1 MKKNTIK
8 AAAFLSTVAMC
19 LTPMTS
25 AISASAANDVFY
37 GDANLDGKVS
47 IADATMIE
55 WYLEDGYAI
64 KPQGLINAD
73 VNKDGVVNKVDANLI
88 TKRVNGSLDSF
99 DYNFGD
105 INEDGTIDEDDLSA
119 YYKLFSLNLE
129 VPTER
134 QKILADVDGNDV
146 VDDYDSLCLYDYIQ
160 KEPHQFV
167 EFDPYSGGSYVDPD
181 MEADYIIGD
190 ANCDGKITNAD
201 AVAIEGYL
209 QEKFTLCNQ
218 GLINADVNKDGTVN
232 QIDANLIR
240 KLDKGSLDSFDY
252 NFGDVN
258 QDGVIDVDDTV
269 LLCSF
274 LAYQTPNEVQ
284 TILSDVNGD
293 DELTINDLDCLA
305 YYLRYEPH
313 QFRYLETYTYDDD
326 EVVEEPEYTPIS
338 GDTNLDGKV
347 SIADATM
354 IEDYLKDAERY
365 AIKPQG
371 LINADV
377 NKDGIVNQIDA
388 NLIRKLD
395 KGSLDSFDYNFGDI
409 NFDVRID
416 AVDVLCLKGYL
427 AFPFGASKTTKIVA
441 DVNGDGKINYSD
453 VNCLRRYIR
462 SNPHQFTL

>member
-8 AAAFLSTVAMC
+8 AAAFLSAVAMC

-37 GDANLDGKVS
+37 GDANLDGMVS

-119 YYKLFSLNLE
+119 YYKLFSLNSE

-134 QKILADVDGNDV
+134 QKILADVTGNDV
-146 VDDYDSLCLYDYIQ
+146 VDDNDMMCLYDYIQ

-167 EFDPYSGGSYVDPD
+167 EFDPYSGGSDVDPD

-190 ANCDGKITNAD
+190 ANCDGKVTNAD

-209 QEKFTLCNQ
+209 QDKFSLCNQ
-218 GLINADVNKDGTVN
+218 GLINADVNKDGVVN

-240 KLDKGSLDSFDY
+240 KRLNGSLDSFDY

-293 DELTINDLDCLA
+293 DERHGKHSRCYND
-305 YYLRYEPH
+305 R
-313 QFRYLETYTYDDD
+313 
-326 EVVEEPEYTPIS
+326 
-338 GDTNLDGKV
+338 
-347 SIADATM
+347 
-354 IEDYLKDAERY
+354 
-365 AIKPQG
+365 G
-371 LINADV
+371 L
-377 NKDGIVNQIDA
+377 
-388 NLIRKLD
+388 
-395 KGSLDSFDYNFGDI
+395 S
-409 NFDVRID
+409 
-416 AVDVLCLKGYL
+416 
-427 AFPFGASKTTKIVA
+427 
-441 DVNGDGKINYSD
+441 
-453 VNCLRRYIR
+453 
-462 SNPHQFTL
+462 

>member
-8 AAAFLSTVAMC
+8 AAAFLSAVAMC

-105 INEDGTIDEDDLSA
+105 
-119 YYKLFSLNLE
+119 
-129 VPTER
+129 
-134 QKILADVDGNDV
+134 
-146 VDDYDSLCLYDYIQ
+146 
-160 KEPHQFV
+160 
-167 EFDPYSGGSYVDPD
+167 
-181 MEADYIIGD
+181 
-190 ANCDGKITNAD
+190 
-201 AVAIEGYL
+201 
-209 QEKFTLCNQ
+209 
-218 GLINADVNKDGTVN
+218 
-232 QIDANLIR
+232 
-240 KLDKGSLDSFDY
+240 
-252 NFGDVN
+252 VN

-326 EVVEEPEYTPIS
+326 EPVEEPVEEPEYTPIS

-354 IEDYLKDAERY
+354 IEWHLEDGY

-377 NKDGIVNQIDA
+377 NKDGVVNQIDA

-409 NFDVRID
+409 NFDGRID